1 MGTTKNKGI
10 GQGKGGGKPLKW
22 ETPEKLQEE
31 INAFYIW
38 CDKNGKKKTVSRLAW
53 WLDTNRQTLLNY
65 QNANEFSWLSRCN
78 DEDRKRYVDAVKK
91 AKSFIESE
99 YEEALMDK
107 SSTVGAI
114 FTLKNNYSWV
124 DKKEVVNTNNDINIS
139 LEE

>member
-1 MGTTKNKGI
+1 M
-10 GQGKGGGKPLKW
+10 
-22 ETPEKLQEE
+22 
-31 INAFYIW
+31 
-38 CDKNGKKKTVSRLAW
+38 
-53 WLDTNRQTLLNY
+53 
-65 QNANEFSWLSRCN
+65 FSWLSRCS

-124 DKKEVVNTNNDINIS
+124 DKKEVVNTNSDINIS